1 MLALLSNP
9 ARRKSRHTLD
19 GTCVRSFQNRIMTT
33 TRFTQ
38 INYTLAPLLDQIKL
52 GQIGLPEIQRR
63 NLRTHSQVGNADA
76 GRLSSNGVIPGH
88 SYMAPVR

>member
-1 MLALLSNP
+1 MGKDTDKDWRIVWFAAHN
-9 ARRKSRHTLD
+9 RRDWYS
-19 GTCVRSFQNRIMTT
+19 SMTT
-33 TRFTQ
+33 TLFTQ
-38 INYTLAPLLDQIKL
+38 INYTLATLLDQIKL

-76 GRLSSNGVIPGH
+76 GRLSSNGVIPGP